1 MKKKKKSITIW
12 GYNEGSNL
20 ATTTTVPQISIEV
33 FWQVNFEPLTIPP
46 NCDGF
51 FFFCSILFHLPR
63 PTTYQ
68 KESRNSFA
76 DPISILIEVRHNIK
90 RRHSFEHQ
98 DIVLFFIGLGQW
110 RFGQRHAMV
119 DKVLAEAA
127 DYYC

>member
-1 MKKKKKSITIW
+1 MIFGSSFDMLQAVTNKRGFKKKKNITIW

-51 FFFCSILFHLPR
+51 FFFCSILFHLSR
-63 PTTYQ
+63 PITYQ

-76 DPISILIEVRHNIK
+76 KWNDILIGVRHIC
-90 RRHSFEHQ
+90 SFLT
-98 DIVLFFIGLGQW
+98 I
-110 RFGQRHAMV
+110 
-119 DKVLAEAA
+119 
-127 DYYC
+127 